1 MKTIIYNIGTLA
13 GILAADVRKLEGTQ
27 MNHVECIE
35 DAYLVIEDGI
45 ITEYGEMSDSVIL
58 KGESQSSQRGNSPV
72 ILNGRKDPII
82 LNGTNGHVI
91 LNETKWSE
99 ESSDER
105 SFADAQDDIK
115 GRQDDDKGKEENRR
129 QDDKIEYI
137 DAKGG
142 FVLPAFCDSH
152 THIVYAGCRDG
163 EFRDKIA
170 GLSYEEIAARG
181 GGILNSADLLHE
193 TSEDELYRQAMERV
207 REIMAMGTGAV
218 EIKSGY
224 GLTVE
229 DELKMLRVIRRIK
242 ETAPITVKANFL
254 GAHAVG
260 RAYRGRQ
267 SEYVDLVCEEMLP
280 KVAEEGL
287 ADFVDVFCDT
297 GFFTVEETARILE
310 KAANFGIRPKI
321 HANELEVSGG
331 VQVGV
336 KYNALSVDHLEKTTE
351 AEIEALRGSETMP
364 TMLPGCS
371 FFLGIPFGNAK
382 GYIEAGLPVALA
394 SDYNPGSSPSGNMR
408 FVMALGCIRMR
419 LTPEQSF
426 NACTINS
433 AYAMGVSKELGSIT
447 VGKKANLIITKPV
460 PSLAFIPYSHQTPV
474 IEQVI
479 LNGTRI

>member
-1 MKTIIYNIGTLA
+1 MKTVIYNIGTLA
-13 GILAADVRKLEGTQ
+13 GILPADVRKLEGSQ
-27 MNHVECIE
+27 MNTVECIE
-35 DAYLVIEDGI
+35 NAYLVIEDGVI
-45 ITEYGEMSDSVIL
+45 AEFGACSGGEVPGITDS
-58 KGESQSSQRGNSPV
+58 GTESLPLRGPLPFTRPRAATVPESVMP
-72 ILNGRKDPII
+72 
-82 LNGTNGHVI
+82 GTSYQTTTDV
-91 LNETKWSE
+91 
-99 ESSDER
+99 
-105 SFADAQDDIK
+105 
-115 GRQDDDKGKEENRR
+115 
-129 QDDKIEYI
+129 EYI

-142 FVLPAFCDSH
+142 FVMPAFCDSH

-193 TSEDELYRQAMERV
+193 TSEDELYEQSMVRV

-242 ETAPITVKANFL
+242 ETAPVTVRANFL

-267 SEYVDLVCEEMLP
+267 SEYVDLVCNEMLP
-280 KVAEEGL
+280 RVAEEGL
-287 ADFVDVFCDT
+287 ADFVDVFCDE
-297 GFFTVEETARILE
+297 GFFTVEETDRILT
-310 KAANFGIRPKI
+310 AAARYGITPKI

-336 KYNALSVDHLEKTTE
+336 KHGALSVDHLEKTTD
-351 AEIEALRGSETMP
+351 AEIEALRGSCTMP

-426 NACTINS
+426 NACTINT
-433 AYAMGVSKELGSIT
+433 AYAMGVSDQLGSIT

-474 IEQVI
+474 IEKVI
-479 LNGTRI
+479 LNGAAI

>member
-1 MKTIIYNIGTLA
+1 MKTVIYNIGTLA
-13 GILAADVRKLEGTQ
+13 GILPEGKLKLEGTE

-35 DAYLVIEDGI
+35 NAYLVIEDGI
-45 ITEYGEMSDSVIL
+45 ITEFGQNLPEHLSEAIAASAAVSLASARCSENIEAATTPDPNEVS
-58 KGESQSSQRGNSPV
+58 GRTSPS
-72 ILNGRKDPII
+72 G
-82 LNGTNGHVI
+82 
-91 LNETKWSE
+91 
-99 ESSDER
+99 
-105 SFADAQDDIK
+105 AQG
-115 GRQDDDKGKEENRR
+115 GRQREAHSVDYEV
-129 QDDKIEYI
+129 I

-142 FVLPAFCDSH
+142 YVMPAFCDSH

-181 GGILNSADLLHE
+181 GGILNSADLLHN
-193 TSEDELYRQAMERV
+193 TSEDDLYEQSMVRV

-229 DELKMLRVIRRIK
+229 DELKMLRVIKRIK
-242 ETAPITVKANFL
+242 ETSPITVKANFL

-260 RAYRGRQ
+260 RAYKGRQ
-267 SEYVDLVCEEMLP
+267 SEYVDLVCNEMLP
-280 KVAEEGL
+280 AVAAEGL
-287 ADFVDVFCDT
+287 ADYVDVFCDA
-297 GFFTVEETARILE
+297 GFFTVEDTDKILS
-310 KAANFGIRPKI
+310 KAAEYGITPKI

-336 KYNALSVDHLEKTTE
+336 KHNALSVDHLEKTTE
-351 AEIEALRGSETMP
+351 AEIEALRGSRTMP

-371 FFLGIPFGNAK
+371 FFLGIPYGNAK

-426 NACTINS
+426 NACTINT
-433 AYAMGVSKELGSIT
+433 AYVMGVSDTLGSIT
-447 VGKKANLIITKPV
+447 VGKKANLIITKPI
-460 PSLAFIPYSHQTPV
+460 PSLAFIPYSHQTPI

-479 LNGTRI
+479 IS